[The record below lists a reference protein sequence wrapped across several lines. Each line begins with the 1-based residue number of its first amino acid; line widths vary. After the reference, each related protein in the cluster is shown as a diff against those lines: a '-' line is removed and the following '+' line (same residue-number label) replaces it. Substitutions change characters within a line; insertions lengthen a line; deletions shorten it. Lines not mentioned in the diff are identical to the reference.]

1 MALARVA
8 VSRLLPSPI
17 PLSFLLRQ
25 QILPSQLLL
34 LEQQM
39 MNLLCWR
46 QERSL
51 PVPPPSPCSRAAWDM
66 GTLLEGSSES
76 PFYPHHHPTGFLGSD
91 SEAQRYVAKS
101 WWMSSCHLKGVLQ
114 KAELRN
120 TSPGDG
126 RAGSSCPLSL
136 QNTSG
141 ASVRFPETIPGSFTQ
156 RGAVSGLLFPL
167 LLRHSTRG
175 PWSQGLTWLL
185 TRAALLLNEQKE
197 NK

>member
-76 PFYPHHHPTGFLGSD
+76 PFYPHHHPIGFLGSD

-114 KAELRN
+114 KAEEHISRGWQGWELVSPFTPEYIRRKCQVPRNNPWLVYTAWSGLRFALPFAASSFNPGAVEPRTDVAAN
-120 TSPGDG
+120 T
-126 RAGSSCPLSL
+126 GSS
-136 QNTSG
+136 
-141 ASVRFPETIPGSFTQ
+141 APE
-156 RGAVSGLLFPL
+156 
-167 LLRHSTRG
+167 
-175 PWSQGLTWLL
+175 
-185 TRAALLLNEQKE
+185 
-197 NK
+197 